1 MLQYGMEN
9 LFRKGLEI
17 GIDGMIIPDL
27 PFQEYLE
34 SVKPLCEKY
43 DIPEH
48 QARYRVKL
56 FEIFILNFFKNDYQF
71 LDSKVVVD

>member
-1 MLQYGMEN
+1 MAVLLLQSARHLRDN
-9 LFRKGLEI
+9 LPKACN
-17 GIDGMIIPDL
+17 
-27 PFQEYLE
+27 YLR
-34 SVKPLCEKY
+34 EKY

-56 FEIFILNFFKNDYQF
+56 FEKFILNFFKNDYQF

>member
-1 MLQYGMEN
+1 MEQK
-9 LFRKGLEI
+9 FYICKH
-17 GIDGMIIPDL
+17 
-27 PFQEYLE
+27 
-34 SVKPLCEKY
+34 

-56 FEIFILNFFKNDYQF
+56 FEKFILNFFKNDYQF